1 MNMKPAAFLFALLL
15 PATAFAAEASK
26 PPMVQ
31 NAVTPQNGYVF
42 QQNTGPEGGGRWTR
56 TAPHPAA
63 MQNYGQDPAQ
73 QDSGQGYADPAQV
86 TQAPPADINADAPE
100 VAEPVA
106 ASPVTPAPAYRNPA
120 AAVARDPNPPVQSTG
135 GGSWSLPKAE
145 LDAMA
150 GRPVDKEPAKEQQ
163 QLPPQT
169 GMQMQSFTVTSVEKC
184 LSQLPPAEAAEVRAR
199 YVKPYEECNN
209 RVMANTRAQKTYE
222 AGKQQEALTP
232 ETPRN
237 YVRVAVPKGE
247 AAASQ
252 DTNTAKEAS
261 GSGKTYI
268 DISGNPKPAINP

>member
-1 MNMKPAAFLFALLL
+1 MRITALIFALLL
-15 PATAFAAEASK
+15 PATAFAAESSK

-63 MQNYGQDPAQ
+63 LQNYAGSA
-73 QDSGQGYADPAQV
+73 GQGYADPAQV

-100 VAEPVA
+100 VSEPVA
-106 ASPVTPAPAYRNPA
+106 AAPATPAPAPA
-120 AAVARDPNPPVQSTG
+120 PAPVYRDPNPPVQSTG
-135 GGSWSLPKAE
+135 GGSWSLPQAE

-150 GRPVDKEPAKEQQ
+150 GRPVQNAPAQAQQ
-163 QLPPQT
+163 QLPPQN

-184 LSQLPPAEAAEVRAR
+184 LSQLPPAEAAEIRAR

-209 RVMANTRAQKTYE
+209 RVMSNTRAQKTIE

-237 YVRVAVPKGE
+237 YIRVAVPQGG
-247 AAASQ
+247 ATTAPS
-252 DTNTAKEAS
+252 DTNTSDKRES
-261 GSGKTYI
+261 SGKSYI
-268 DISGNPKPAINP
+268 DISGSAKPALNP